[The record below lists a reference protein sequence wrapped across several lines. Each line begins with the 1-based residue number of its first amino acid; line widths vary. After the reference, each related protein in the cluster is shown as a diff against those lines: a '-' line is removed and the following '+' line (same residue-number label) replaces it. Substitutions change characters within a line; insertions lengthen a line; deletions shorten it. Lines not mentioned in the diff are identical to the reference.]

1 MRHRGQG
8 IGEGITG
15 YSRVRD
21 QEFALVLPTRGD
33 SNAQLTGGLG
43 QCRDIAVSRI
53 IQGGNGDRIRG
64 VRLIGHDDAIDHL
77 TARCFELFRVGAF
90 FHLNHGRVFNGY
102 VNTLAILVY
111 ACRRLVGKERRYIR
125 R

>member
-15 YSRVRD
+15 NPCVCD
-21 QEFALVLPTRGD
+21 DKFALVLT
-33 SNAQLTGGLG
+33 TGGNGITQLAGRLG
-43 QCRDIAVSRI
+43 QCCDISVSRI
-53 IQGGNGDRIRG
+53 IQGGNGDRVRG